1 MSNAKHC
8 VRSKTSEANE
18 LSNVRRIR
26 MEKKGLE
33 TVLSAL
39 ESDIM
44 NLLWKKGSLRVRD
57 MHEILGK
64 KHDVALTTIAVTMDR
79 LYQRKIVGREI
90 ETGRGG
96 LHYLYHSSK
105 TKKEFEKSIVDQAV
119 NKLIEVFGTT
129 AVSYFDERFKKSVK
143 T

>member
-1 MSNAKHC
+1 M
-8 VRSKTSEANE
+8 
-18 LSNVRRIR
+18 SNVRRIR

-44 NLLWKKGSLRVRD
+44 NLQWKKGPLRVRD
-57 MHEILGK
+57 IHETLGK
-64 KHDVALTTIAVTMDR
+64 KHNVALTTIAVTMDR
-79 LYQRKIVGREI
+79 LHQRKIVEREI

-96 LHYLYHSSK
+96 LHYIYHPSK
-105 TKKEFEKSIVDQAV
+105 SKKEFERSIVDQAV

-129 AVSYFDERFKKSVK
+129 AVSYFDERFKKSAK